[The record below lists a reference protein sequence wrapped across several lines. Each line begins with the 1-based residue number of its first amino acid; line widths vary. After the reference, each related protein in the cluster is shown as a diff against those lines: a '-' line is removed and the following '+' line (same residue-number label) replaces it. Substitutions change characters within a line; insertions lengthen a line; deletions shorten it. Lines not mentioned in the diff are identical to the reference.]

1 MAENLYRLGLVDAVL
16 PPEDSFGDS
25 GPALD
30 VMCTATDEVPAAQ
43 APPDEPIDDV
53 PAWESI
59 EHTRRPDRPGVEEL
73 LRAASH
79 SVTILSGTQEGERS
93 GGLILAMAKFGLA
106 PCVVVGQDRLFPRE
120 GRPLGP
126 GSLARRGGE

>member
-16 PPEDSFGDS
+16 APADLAEIAAR
-25 GPALD
+25 ALD
-30 VMCTATDEVPAAQ
+30 VMCTVPSEVPAAK
-43 APPDEPIDDV
+43 APPDELIDDI

-59 EHTRRPDRPGVEEL
+59 EHTRRPERPGVEAL

-126 GSLARRGGE
+126 DSLREARRG